1 MYDQSDV
8 HYSGGSVTSVEP
20 DEELVQRALQGDHRA
35 YEFLLVRYQDSVAR
49 FIWRLIPQSQD
60 REEICQDVF
69 VKVFFN
75 LDKFRFES
83 KFSTWLYS
91 IAWRTALT
99 SLRRKRPLM
108 DVLGDEPESD
118 QVSIESISDEDQVR
132 VIIEREIGKL
142 GLDERSIITLFH
154 LQEMSVDEISE
165 IVGKPG
171 GTVKS
176 ILYRVRRKLKS
187 RLKEL
192 NPQTGFR
199 EGVV

>member
-8 HYSGGSVTSVEP
+8 HHSGGFVTPVEP
-20 DEELVQRALQGDHRA
+20 DEDLVQRVLQGDHRA
-35 YEFLLVRYQDSVAR
+35 YEQLLLRYQDAVAK

-75 LDKFRFES
+75 LPKFRFES
-83 KFSTWLYS
+83 KFSTWLYR
-91 IAWRTALT
+91 IAWRTAL
-99 SLRRKRPLM
+99 SFLRRKRLPT
-108 DVLGDEPESD
+108 DDLGNEPEAD
-118 QVSIESISDEDQVR
+118 QASLESMSDEGRVR
-132 VIIEREIGKL
+132 VMIKREIGKL
-142 GLDERSIITLFH
+142 SLDERSIITLFH
-154 LQEMSVDEISE
+154 LQEMSVEEISE

-192 NPQTGFR
+192 NPQPGFR
-199 EGVV
+199 KGAM